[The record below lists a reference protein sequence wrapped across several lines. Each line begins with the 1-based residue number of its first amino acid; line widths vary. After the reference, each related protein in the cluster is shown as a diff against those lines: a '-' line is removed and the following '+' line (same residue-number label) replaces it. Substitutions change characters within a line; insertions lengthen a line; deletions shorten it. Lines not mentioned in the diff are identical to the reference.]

1 MCLKKVVGIL
11 RAISGSDHP
20 KNFTTAIIAAGG
32 YSARFDS
39 VLTKQMTPI
48 CGVPMIVHTLLAFQN
63 CECIHEIVV
72 CARKEEIDYYEEFGK
87 TYGITKLT
95 AVVEGGYTR
104 QESVLNGLEAIN
116 DKSKYVAI
124 ADGARCLITP
134 AQITTVCRSAYKYG
148 AATAAH
154 KSTDTVKI
162 ADKKGFI
169 ESTADRETVWLAQTP
184 QVFKTKLYR
193 AAAYTALKKEYEA
206 TDDNMLVE
214 YVKHPVRLVECG
226 ANNIKITTV
235 DDLAVASAVIE
246 ERIRISEI
254 HSEGEEEEI

>member
-1 MCLKKVVGIL
+1 MCLKKVAGIL
-11 RAISGSDHP
+11 RAITGSDHP

-32 YSARFDS
+32 SSARFDS
-39 VLTKQMTPI
+39 VLTKQMTSI
-48 CGVPMIVHTLLAFQN
+48 CGVPMIVHTLLAFEN

-72 CARKEEIDYYEEFGK
+72 CARKSEIGFYEKFGA

-95 AVVEGGYTR
+95 AVVEGGNTR
-104 QESVLNGLEAIN
+104 QESVMNGLGAVNE
-116 DKSKYVAI
+116 KSKYVAI

-134 AQITTVCRSAYKYG
+134 EQIASVCRSAYKYG

-154 KSTDTVKI
+154 RSTDTVKI

-169 ESTADRETVWLAQTP
+169 DSTADRETVWLAQTP

-193 AAAYTALKKEYEA
+193 AAAYTALKKGYEA

-226 ANNIKITTV
+226 ANNIKVTTV
-235 DDLAVASAVIE
+235 DDLTVASAVIE
-246 ERIRISEI
+246 ERIRISERLSY
-254 HSEGEEEEI
+254 SEGEEA

>member
-1 MCLKKVVGIL
+1 MCLKKIAGIF
-11 RAISGSDHP
+11 RAISGSPHP

-32 YSARFDS
+32 SSLRFDGA
-39 VLTKQMTPI
+39 LTKQMTPV
-48 CGVPMIVHTLLAFQN
+48 CGVPLIVHTLLAFEKT
-63 CECIHEIVV
+63 ECIHEIVV
-72 CARKEEIDYYEEFGK
+72 CAKRSEIEYYESLCRS
-87 TYGITKLT
+87 YGITKVST
-95 AVVEGGYTR
+95 VVAGGNTR
-104 QESVLNGLEAIN
+104 QESVMNGLKAIN

-134 AQITTVCRSAYKYG
+134 EQITSVCLAAYKYG

-162 ADKKGFI
+162 ADSKGFI
-169 ESTADRETVWLAQTP
+169 DHTVDRNTVWLAQTP

-193 AAAYTALKKEYEA
+193 AAAYTAMKKEYEA

-226 ANNIKITTV
+226 AENIKVTTT
-235 DDLAVASAVIE
+235 DDMIIAKSVIE
-246 ERIRISEI
+246 SRIVDGARGGER
-254 HSEGEEEEI
+254 